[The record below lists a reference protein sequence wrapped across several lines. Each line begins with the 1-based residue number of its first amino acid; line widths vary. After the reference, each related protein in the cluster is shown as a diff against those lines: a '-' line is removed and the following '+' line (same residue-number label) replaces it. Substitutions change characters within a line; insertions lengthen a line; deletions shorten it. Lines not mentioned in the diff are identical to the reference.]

1 MKNKLIYITILFCI
15 FSYGLIVIY
24 NQAFPYNILRHSYSL
39 ILKTTSNIIN
49 YNNFLKNKKCVMDL
63 NKEVEFTENPDYT
76 FFIAG
81 HVYGTPSGKNLG
93 IYPKFYKELLNNK
106 KLFDLGILSGDV
118 TRKGDKA
125 SWDFFDN
132 QIKNFNYK
140 IYIAPGNHD
149 IGVTKNNEKA
159 IYFKKRYGNLYQSF
173 KFKNDLFIILNPYEN
188 KWSIKDK
195 QLDFLKKELQKNHQL
210 VDNIFI
216 ITHPV
221 IYINKKF
228 NIKVNSFEGAGK
240 NINFWD
246 EIYPLFKTYDN
257 KYYIIAGDVGAF
269 PNKFELFCNKFE
281 KNIFLASGMGGGE
294 KDNYLI
300 FKKIKKQIKI
310 EVKEF

>member
-1 MKNKLIYITILFCI
+1 
-15 FSYGLIVIY
+15 
-24 NQAFPYNILRHSYSL
+24 
-39 ILKTTSNIIN
+39 
-49 YNNFLKNKKCVMDL
+49 MDI
-63 NKEVEFTENPDYT
+63 NKEIELTENPDYS

-81 HVYGTPSGKNLG
+81 HAYGSPSGKNLG

-106 KLFDLGILSGDV
+106 NIFEFGILAGDV
-118 TRKGDKA
+118 TRKGDKI

-132 QIKNFNYK
+132 QIKNFDYK

-149 IGVTKNNEKA
+149 IGSIENDEKT
-159 IYFKKRYGNLYQSF
+159 INFKKRYGNLYQSF

-188 KWSIKDK
+188 EWSIKNE
-195 QLDFLKKELQKNHQL
+195 QLDFLKKELQNNYQF

-228 NIKVNSFEGAGK
+228 NIKVHSFTGAGK

-246 EIYPLFKTYDN
+246 EIYPLFKKYDN
-257 KYYIIAGDVGAF
+257 NYYVIAGDVGAF
-269 PNKFELFCNKFE
+269 PNEFELFCNKFE
-281 KNIFLASGMGGGE
+281 KNLFLASGMGGGVH
-294 KDNYLI
+294 DNYFI